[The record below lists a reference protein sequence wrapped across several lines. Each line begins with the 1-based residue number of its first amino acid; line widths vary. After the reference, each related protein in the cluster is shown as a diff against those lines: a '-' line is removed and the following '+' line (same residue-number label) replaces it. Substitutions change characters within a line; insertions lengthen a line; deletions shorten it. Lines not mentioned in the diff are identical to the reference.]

1 VRILVARGSREREI
15 EIEPSGTGYRVTV
28 DGRLRLVDGRLGPS
42 MRVLLD
48 SRPIEA
54 TVRHDGAEVIV
65 EFSGHAYAFRT
76 RDARAPKLGRRER
89 GEDLTRGELHA
100 PMPGL
105 VIEVLAQ
112 MGEQVEAGQALVVV
126 EAMKMQNAFV
136 APLAGKVTRISVKPG
151 MPVESGQLLVTVTPA
166 IGPGAAPGKPAPP
179 GGA

>member
-1 VRILVARGSREREI
+1 VKILVARGPRERTI
-15 EIEPSGTGYRVTV
+15 EIEPSGMGYQVTV
-28 DGRLRLVDGRLGPS
+28 DGRRLLVDGRVGPS

-48 SRPIEA
+48 NRPIEA
-54 TVRHDGAEVIV
+54 TVRRDGAEVIV
-65 EFSGHAYAFRT
+65 ELSGHAYTFRT

-105 VIEVLAQ
+105 VVEVLAQ
-112 MGEQVEAGQALVVV
+112 VGEQVEAGQALVVV

-151 MPVESGQLLVTVTPA
+151 MPVESGQLLVTVAPGQA
-166 IGPGAAPGKPAPP
+166 PGAAPGVA
-179 GGA
+179 